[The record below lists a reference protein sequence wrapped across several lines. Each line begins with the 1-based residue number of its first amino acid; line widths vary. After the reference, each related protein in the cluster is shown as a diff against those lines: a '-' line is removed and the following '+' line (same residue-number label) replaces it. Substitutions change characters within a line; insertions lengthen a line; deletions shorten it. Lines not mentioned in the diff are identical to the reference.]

1 MREGVGGDAIDLA
14 SALLGHGLSLTV
26 VAPVGEDADGERIRD
41 VLNDRGVRLVAVP
54 APEGT
59 LRRALVRDRSGAEIE
74 VRREERAFADTR
86 RSLAAEAEADVVVDL
101 RQGIASTVVEERDE
115 VLRALGLTDPG
126 AHADAGAPPARRP
139 TRTPMPRSTRRT
151 CRNPRRSLRR
161 ARFRGLGGAG
171 RGGGR
176 GDALSGRRGG
186 RDPRLAAAIRAAASG
201 ADRGRHRAPC
211 AGAAASGSSRGART
225 RTRLA
230 RTRSAHLP
238 HRHLTAAQGRTS
250 RTECTGSRRVH
261 DVFARIPGALGT
273 KPRTRRVV
281 RILRSRHGC
290 STARN
295 WPRASIRGA

>member
-1 MREGVGGDAIDLA
+1 MTEHRVVILGEARIDEIRDPGGMREGVGGDAIDLA

-126 AHADAGAPPARRP
+126 AHADAGAP
-139 TRTPMPRSTRRT
+139 
-151 CRNPRRSLRR
+151 
-161 ARFRGLGGAG
+161 
-171 RGGGR
+171 
-176 GDALSGRRGG
+176 
-186 RDPRLAAAIRAAASG
+186 
-201 ADRGRHRAPC
+201 
-211 AGAAASGSSRGART
+211 AGASTDADAHAPVDT
-225 RTRLA
+225 T
-230 RTRSAHLP
+230 HLP
-238 HRHLTAAQGRTS
+238 EPEEGASAVPDSEDSAERGEAEAAGTHSPAGEADGILASPPPSVPLLPAPIVAGTARHAPVRLLPDPPAAHAPAPDWHGL
-250 RTECTGSRRVH
+250 E
-261 DVFARIPGALGT
+261 ARIS
-273 KPRTRRVV
+273 
-281 RILRSRHGC
+281 RIA
-290 STARN
+290 T
-295 WPRASIRGA
+295 